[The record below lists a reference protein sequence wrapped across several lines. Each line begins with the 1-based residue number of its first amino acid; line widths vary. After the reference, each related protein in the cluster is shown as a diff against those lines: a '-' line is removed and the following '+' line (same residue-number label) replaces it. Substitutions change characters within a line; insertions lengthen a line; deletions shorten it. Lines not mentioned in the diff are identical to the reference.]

1 MKRNA
6 AVIAV
11 VALAIALGSGG
22 YMLAAE
28 GRDAVTLAASKK
40 ASIVTAEQVNVSF
53 QGVGGKIIELP
64 VQEEQKVSKG
74 TVLLTLD
81 QTDIDLQLQKAQAD
95 IDVTTLKLKQTEDG
109 LEVAQQK
116 LNNALK
122 QAQIGVSQAQTSQ
135 EQVHE
140 GARQE
145 DIERQKLAV
154 AAADESYT
162 HALKLYNQLMNM
174 EETYDNNPYSYK
186 DHRDALENARSQLA
200 TLQNARDQQNA
211 ALSKMLNGATVQEK
225 QQAALLTDKAQAV
238 LEQNQLGQEDINN
251 QRIGLDALAK
261 QLEQQKILLQSLQIQ
276 KDRMTLKS
284 PVDGKV
290 VKIVPKAGENVGS
303 GTPVIIVETEKLY
316 FDLYVDE
323 QQVGKL
329 KPDMTIP
336 VHFAAIPDQVQGRV
350 QYVTAAPQFASLR
363 MSREKGTADLNT
375 FQVRVYVDRTD
386 KLLPG
391 MTAEVRVDEIPAR

>member
-1 MKRNA
+1 MKRNT

-28 GRDAVTLAASKK
+28 GKDAVTLAAGKK

-53 QGVGGKIIELP
+53 QGVGGKIIDLP
-64 VQEEQKVSKG
+64 VQEEQRVTKG
-74 TVLLTLD
+74 TVLLALD
-81 QTDIDLQLQKAQAD
+81 PTDIDLQLQKAQAD
-95 IDVTTLKLKQTEDG
+95 IEVTTLKLKQTEDG
-109 LEVAQQK
+109 LQVAQEK

-122 QAQIGVSQAQTSQ
+122 QAQIGVAQAQTSQ

-140 GARQE
+140 GARSE

-154 AAADESYT
+154 AAADESYN
-162 HALKLYNQLMNM
+162 HALKLYNQLLNM

-211 ALSKMLNGATVQEK
+211 ALNKMLNGATEQER
-225 QQAALLTDKAQAV
+225 QQAALVTDKAQAI

-276 KDRMTLKS
+276 KERMTLKS

-290 VKIVPKAGENVGS
+290 VKIVPKVGENVGS

-316 FDLYVDE
+316 FDMYVDE
-323 QQVGKL
+323 QQVSKL
-329 KPDMTIP
+329 KPDMTVP
-336 VHFAAIPDQVQGRV
+336 VHFAALPDQVQGRV
-350 QYVTAAPQFASLR
+350 HYITAAPQFASLR

-375 FQVRVYVDRTD
+375 FQVRIYVDRTD

>member
-1 MKRNA
+1 MKRNT

-28 GRDAVTLAASKK
+28 GKDAVTLAASKK

-53 QGVGGKIIELP
+53 QGVGGKIIKLP
-64 VQEEQKVSKG
+64 VQEEQKVTKG

-81 QTDIDLQLQKAQAD
+81 PTDIDLQLQKAQAD
-95 IDVTTLKLKQTEDG
+95 IDVTSLKLKQTEDG

-116 LNNALK
+116 LSNALK

-140 GARQE
+140 GARSE

-162 HALKLYNQLMNM
+162 HALKLYNQLLNM

-186 DHRDALENARSQLA
+186 DHRDALENARSQLT

-211 ALSKMLNGATVQEK
+211 ALSKMVNGATSQEK
-225 QQAALLTDKAQAV
+225 QQASLLTDKAQAV

-251 QRIGLDALAK
+251 QRIGLDALGK

-276 KDRMTLKS
+276 KERMTLKS

-329 KPDMTIP
+329 KPEMAVP
-336 VHFAAIPDQVQGRV
+336 VHFAAIPDQVQGRI
-350 QYVTAAPQFASLR
+350 QFVTAAPQFASLR

-375 FQVRVYVDRTD
+375 FQVRIYVDRTD